1 MEVLVEI
8 LDILDVVYLS
18 RMMREIQLKND
29 SSISELQPITLLSTL
44 RHFLVSNVP
53 SNSGQRVLNFVQIV
67 NWLLNN
73 YAWNY
78 KVKNPEL
85 KKIFS
90 EIGRVVEDWWWEIAF
105 THVFREQNTEAD
117 RLSNVAMDKK
127 N

>member
-44 RHFLVSNVP
+44 RHFLESSVP
-53 SNSGQRVLNFVQIV
+53 SNSGQRVSNFVQIASSLSS
-67 NWLLNN
+67 NLSG
-73 YAWNY
+73 NY

-90 EIGRVVEDWWWEIAF
+90 EIGRVVEDW
-105 THVFREQNTEAD
+105 
-117 RLSNVAMDKK
+117 
-127 N
+127 